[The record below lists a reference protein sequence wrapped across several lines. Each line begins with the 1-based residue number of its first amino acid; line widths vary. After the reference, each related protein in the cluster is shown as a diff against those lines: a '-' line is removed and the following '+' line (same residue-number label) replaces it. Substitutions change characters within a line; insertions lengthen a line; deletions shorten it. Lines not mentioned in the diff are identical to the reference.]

1 MNNKNLDDSTKPK
14 YNKEGG
20 PEEKKYKLPHNR
32 NKRILTS
39 FNTCDLLKQKLH
51 LQENIKR
58 QQGSTIPWLR
68 QQQTTNKR
76 FRQNC

>member
-1 MNNKNLDDSTKPK
+1 MNNKNLNDSTKPK

-32 NKRILTS
+32 NKHIYTL
-39 FNTCDLLKQKLH
+39 FNKCDFLKQKLH

-58 QQGSTIPWLR
+58 QQ
-68 QQQTTNKR
+68 QTTNKR

>member
-1 MNNKNLDDSTKPK
+1 MDNKNLGDATKTK

-32 NKRILTS
+32 NKHIYTS
-39 FNTCDLLKQKLH
+39 FNKCDFLKQKLH

-58 QQGSTIPWLR
+58 QQ
-68 QQQTTNKR
+68 QTTNKR

>member
-1 MNNKNLDDSTKPK
+1 MTNKNLNDSTKPK
-14 YNKEGG
+14 YNKEEG

-32 NKRILTS
+32 NKRIYTS

-58 QQGSTIPWLR
+58 QQ
-68 QQQTTNKR
+68 QTTNKR

>member
-1 MNNKNLDDSTKPK
+1 MTTKKPNNTTKPK

-32 NKRILTS
+32 NKRIYTS
-39 FNTCDLLKQKLH
+39 FNTFDLLKQKLH

-58 QQGSTIPWLR
+58 QQ
-68 QQQTTNKR
+68 QTTNKR

>member
-1 MNNKNLDDSTKPK
+1 MDNKNLGDATKTK
-14 YNKEGG
+14 YNKEEG

-32 NKRILTS
+32 NKRIYTS
-39 FNTCDLLKQKLH
+39 FNMCDLFKQKLH

-58 QQGSTIPWLR
+58 QQ
-68 QQQTTNKR
+68 QTTNKR

>member
-1 MNNKNLDDSTKPK
+1 MNNKKPNNTTKPK

-32 NKRILTS
+32 NKRIYTL

-58 QQGSTIPWLR
+58 QQ
-68 QQQTTNKR
+68 QTTNKR

>member
-1 MNNKNLDDSTKPK
+1 MATKNPNNTTKPK
-14 YNKEGG
+14 YNKEGA

-32 NKRILTS
+32 NKHIYTS
-39 FNTCDLLKQKLH
+39 FNICDLFKQKLH

-58 QQGSTIPWLR
+58 QQ
-68 QQQTTNKR
+68 QTTNKR

>member
-1 MNNKNLDDSTKPK
+1 MTNKKLNDSRKPK
-14 YNKEGG
+14 YNKEEG
-20 PEEKKYKLPHNR
+20 PEEKKYKLPHDQ
-32 NKRILTS
+32 NKHIYTS
-39 FNTCDLLKQKLH
+39 FNKCDLLKQKLN